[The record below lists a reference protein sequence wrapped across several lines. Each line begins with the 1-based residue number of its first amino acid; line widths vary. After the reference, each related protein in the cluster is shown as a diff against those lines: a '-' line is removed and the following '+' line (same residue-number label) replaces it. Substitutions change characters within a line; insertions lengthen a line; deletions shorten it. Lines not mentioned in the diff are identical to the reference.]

1 MRILKNTRYLWHLRC
16 FSFPVSSA
24 ILPGMSLSSK
34 DELREQAHIHRTHL
48 PPDITAPENAARLF
62 AETITV
68 APGQVVAGYWP
79 MGKEFDVR
87 YILDD
92 LLKAGVTCAL
102 PIAAADTRIMR
113 FVLWNADKPMKK
125 GAFGIMEPDGGEA
138 VDPDILLVPFLAF
151 DRRGYRLGRG
161 GGHYDA
167 TIADLRARNAVT
179 AIGVGYAEQAV
190 LFNLPVEDHDQ
201 KLDLIITPQG
211 VHDFRN

>member
-1 MRILKNTRYLWHLRC
+1 MTDL
-16 FSFPVSSA
+16 
-24 ILPGMSLSSK
+24 SK
-34 DELREQAHIHRTHL
+34 DDLREQAQIHRTQL
-48 PPDITAPENAARLF
+48 PPDITAAEEAARLF
-62 AETITV
+62 AETV
-68 APGQVVAGYWP
+68 SAAKGQVVAGYWP

-102 PIAAADTRIMR
+102 PVAGKDSRVMR
-113 FVLWNADKPMKK
+113 FVQWNDKTVMKK
-125 GAFGIMEPDGGEA
+125 GGFGIMEPEGGDL

-167 TIADLRARNAVT
+167 TLADLRARKHILAV
-179 AIGVGYAEQAV
+179 GVGYAEQAV

-201 KLDLIITPQG
+201 RLDLIITPRG